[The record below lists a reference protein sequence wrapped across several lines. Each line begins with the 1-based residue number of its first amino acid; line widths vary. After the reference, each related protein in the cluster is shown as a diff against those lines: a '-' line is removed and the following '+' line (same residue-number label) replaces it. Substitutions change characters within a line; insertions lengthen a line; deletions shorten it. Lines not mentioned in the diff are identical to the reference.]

1 MTPIQQVLYTT
12 SATAHGARE
21 GRVKTDDGN
30 LDLNLSMP
38 KALGGGGGEGTNPE
52 QLFACGYA
60 ACFES
65 ALRFV
70 ARTQKIA
77 FKDVQMKAKVSIGKI
92 ETGGFG
98 LAVELHGVFSGIGQ
112 EGAVGL
118 MELAHKVCPYSNAT
132 RGNIDV
138 KLSAEVSE
146 PAA

>member
-1 MTPIQQVLYTT
+1 MTPIQQVLYST

-21 GRVKTDDGN
+21 GRVKTEAGN
-30 LDLNLSMP
+30 LDLQLSMP
-38 KALGGGGGEGTNPE
+38 RSLGGGGGEGTNPE

-70 ARTQKIA
+70 ARMQKIA
-77 FKDVQMKAKVSIGKI
+77 LQDVTMTAKVHIGKI
-92 ETGGFG
+92 ESGGFG
-98 LAVELHGVFSGIGQ
+98 LAVELHGDFSGISG
-112 EGAVGL
+112 EGAAQL

-138 KLSAEVSE
+138 KLTSTV
-146 PAA
+146 AAAAV